1 MVLKDFPLFRSLP
14 IQVFLSFSIMEIK
27 KVDPFMMTK
36 GETKYLGVNLTREAT
51 HLWTK
56 TREY

>member
-1 MVLKDFPLFRSLP
+1 MVLFRSFP
-14 IQVFLSFSIMEIK
+14 TQVFLGFSIMKIK
-27 KVDPFMMTK
+27 KVDPFMITK